1 MTRPARSLETLA
13 ELEGALATLLSTLE
27 PVIEFVDTGRPA
39 DEDLSVERIWF
50 EMREAKAHAAAKL
63 ADFENGTDV

>member
-13 ELEGALATLLSTLE
+13 ELEGAVATLLSTLE
-27 PVIEFVDTGRPA
+27 PVMEFVESGRPA
-39 DEDLSVERIWF
+39 NSDITAERIWF

>member
-13 ELEGALATLLSTLE
+13 ELEGAVADLLSTLE
-27 PVIEFVDTGRPA
+27 PCLDYVTAPQRQQHE
-39 DEDLSVERIWF
+39 L
-50 EMREAKAHAAAKL
+50 REAFSRAAAKL